1 MTRIIPV
8 FVNSS
13 KIELPT
19 ESTAL
24 DAVRLWSEA
33 AAGEVLAGT
42 RVITDD
48 RGLPIV
54 PETTVHGGSIFR
66 LIPARAAGEAD
77 DSDGAREA
85 LDASDDGAA

>member
-8 FVNSS
+8 FVNSA
-13 KIELPT
+13 KIELST
-19 ESTAL
+19 DSTAL

-33 AAGEVLAGT
+33 AAREVLDGT

-54 PETTVHGGSIFR
+54 PDTLVHGGSIFR
-66 LIPARAAGEAD
+66 LVPAR
-77 DSDGAREA
+77 
-85 LDASDDGAA
+85 GAADATDDAE

>member
-8 FVNSS
+8 FVNSA
-13 KIELPT
+13 KIELSA

-24 DAVRLWSEA
+24 DAVRLFSEVA
-33 AAGEVLAGT
+33 AREVLDGT

-54 PETTVHGGSIFR
+54 PDTLVHGGSIFR
-66 LIPARAAGEAD
+66 LVPARAASDAPD
-77 DSDGAREA
+77 DAE
-85 LDASDDGAA
+85 

>member
-8 FVNSS
+8 FVNSA
-13 KIELPT
+13 KVELPT

-33 AAGEVLAGT
+33 AAREVLDGS

-48 RGLPIV
+48 RGLPIA
-54 PETTVHGGSIFR
+54 PETLVHGGSIFR
-66 LIPARAAGEAD
+66 LVPARAATDAPD
-77 DSDGAREA
+77 DAE
-85 LDASDDGAA
+85 